1 MPTQTELFLEKAM
14 LYISKYCPELNFPRS
29 LSNKI
34 NQYKKSFKKVF
45 KTKLDILNICWF
57 FPAFLAFT
65 AFIGPLFIA
74 FFFLLLYRHHPMEEP
89 ISIATSMP
97 PASPKKLFTRA
108 EMETSNFLFWPN
120 SWEDDKSQKQTE
132 SLMANEELFMIFFIY
147 KLQNL

>member
-45 KTKLDILNICWF
+45 KTKLNILNICWF

-65 AFIGPLFIA
+65 AFIGPLHC
-74 FFFLLLYRHHPMEEP
+74 FFSFCFTGITQWKNRFQLPLQCHPHLQKKF
-89 ISIATSMP
+89 
-97 PASPKKLFTRA
+97 SPGQRWKQA
-108 EMETSNFLFWPN
+108 IFLFWPN
-120 SWEDDKSQKQTE
+120 SWEDDKSQKRTE
-132 SLMANEELFMIFFIY
+132 SLMANEELFIIFFY
-147 KLQNL
+147 L